1 MHFNKYSTRKQT
13 TKQTKT
19 QKCSGE
25 LLGIRR
31 LGVLQQSAVMSPK
44 GEGSEDAFKVKRNK
58 FLLKTNNRKFML
70 RNLDVTFYGLPYS

>member
-1 MHFNKYSTRKQT
+1 MYLNKYRTRKQT

-19 QKCSGE
+19 PKCSGD

-31 LGVLQQSAVMSPK
+31 LGVLQQSAVMSLK

-58 FLLKTNNRKFML
+58 FLLKPTIGSL
-70 RNLDVTFYGLPYS
+70 C